1 MNNNNFNGNNLPQN
15 TNGNNPFEIFNY
27 KNLGSVRT
35 FLNRSTGLRWFC
47 LLDVCNILTIGNIT
61 DVKNRLSSGVFDSI
75 EVVDVSGRRQKMIF
89 VDQGGLFEAI
99 GNSKKPE
106 ARNFMTWVYREVL
119 PSIAN
124 TGSYTMQ
131 TMSEMEMINKI
142 SGVMIDYGNRLDNHD
157 QLLELHSRQ
166 IELVAQQGYFR
177 IIDVAK
183 FRGIPITLETV
194 QKLGVIATKICEHRN
209 EPIGSI
215 PHPEFGLVHVY
226 KLEILNEVFNKYYA

>member
-15 TNGNNPFEIFNY
+15 TNGNNPFEIFDY

-47 LLDVCNILTIGNIT
+47 LSDVCGILNIINPS
-61 DVKNRLSSGVFDSI
+61 DVKKRLSSYALDSI
-75 EVVDVSGRRQKMIF
+75 EVIDSLGRKQTMTF
-89 VDQGGLFEAI
+89 VDQGGLYEAI

-131 TMSEMEMINKI
+131 PMSEIEMINKM

-157 QLLELHSRQ
+157 QLLELHISC
-166 IELVAQQGYFR
+166 
-177 IIDVAK
+177 
-183 FRGIPITLETV
+183 TT
-194 QKLGVIATKICEHRN
+194 
-209 EPIGSI
+209 
-215 PHPEFGLVHVY
+215 GL
-226 KLEILNEVFNKYYA
+226 F

>member
-1 MNNNNFNGNNLPQN
+1 MNDINYGNNLPQN
-15 TNGNNPFEIFNY
+15 TNGNNPFEVFNY
-27 KNLGSVRT
+27 KNLGQVRT
-35 FLNRSTGLRWFC
+35 FVNRSTNLRWFC
-47 LLDVCNILTIGNIT
+47 LSDVCRILNIGNIT
-61 DVKNRLSSGVFDSI
+61 DVKNRLSSNVFDSI
-75 EVVDVSGRRQKMIF
+75 EVLTNGGPQKMLF
-89 VDQGGLFEAI
+89 VDQGGLYEAI

-124 TGSYTMQ
+124 TGSYTMEP
-131 TMSEMEMINKI
+131 MSEMEMINKM

-183 FRGIPITLETV
+183 FRGIPMTLETA
-194 QKLGVIATKICEHRN
+194 QKLGAIATQICEHRN

-226 KLEILNEVFNKYYA
+226 KLDILNEVFDRYYA

>member
-15 TNGNNPFEIFNY
+15 TNGNNPFEIFDY

-47 LLDVCNILTIGNIT
+47 LSDVCGILNIINPS
-61 DVKNRLSSGVFDSI
+61 DVKKRLSSYALDSI
-75 EVVDVSGRRQKMIF
+75 EVIDSLGRKQTMTF
-89 VDQGGLFEAI
+89 VDQGGLYEAI

-131 TMSEMEMINKI
+131 PMSEIEMINKM

-183 FRGIPITLETV
+183 FRGIPMSLETA
-194 QKLGVIATKICEHRN
+194 QKLGAIATKICEHRN

>member
-1 MNNNNFNGNNLPQN
+1 MNNDSNSNNLPQGIN
-15 TNGNNPFEIFNY
+15 NGSPFEIFDY
-27 KNLGSVRT
+27 KNLGQVRT
-35 FLNRSTGLRWFC
+35 FLNRTTNLRWFC
-47 LLDVCNILTIGNIT
+47 LNDVCGVLGI
-61 DVKNRLSSGVFDSI
+61 KNPSDIKYRLSPGALDSI
-75 EVVDVSGRRQKMIF
+75 EVIDSLGRKQNMLF
-89 VDQGGLFEAI
+89 VDQGGLYEAI
-99 GNSKKPE
+99 GGSKKPE

-131 TMSEMEMINKI
+131 PMSEMEMINKM

-157 QLLELHSRQ
+157 QMLELHSRQ

-183 FRGIPITLETV
+183 FRGIPMTLDTA
-194 QKLGVIATKICEHRN
+194 QKLGSIATRLCEHRN
-209 EPIGSI
+209 EPVGSI

-226 KLEILNEVFNKYYA
+226 KLDILNEVFNKYYG